1 MLDRNTQYCKIRDK
15 NKKGHPPWMNIE
27 VNATS
32 INIPGNYFLQF
43 GKVILKFMCKN
54 KSVRAII

>member
-32 INIPGNYFLQF
+32 INIPVNFF
-43 GKVILKFMCKN
+43 F
-54 KSVRAII
+54 AIWQSHFKIYV